1 MKLTIHN
8 KTRKMLIFT
17 ETNNKRPFGSQSK
30 VVHKFTK
37 VVAVLTVLAKWMD
50 SVQKNRGT
58 CTLNKNIEHR
68 IFNKVQFVSIYQHF
82 HD

>member
-30 VVHKFTK
+30 VVHKFTQSGCGSNCIGK
-37 VVAVLTVLAKWMD
+37 MD
-50 SVQKNRGT
+50 GQKNRGT

-68 IFNKVQFVSIYQHF
+68 IFNKVQFVSIYQHA